1 MRVMSIQDRPA
12 ARLRGLLFA
21 AGLASLFL
29 ALCAFWIYDDLVFAL
44 QAHKIT
50 GSIEWR
56 PATDVLT
63 RRLAG
68 FAMAALVVH
77 LLLGMAGWALARLT
91 IAAIPRLPARLD
103 FVLIAAWLAVLFALV
118 LLANA
123 AWFPQSRFADEGGLL
138 HSISPIV
145 PLGVALAA
153 AAAAL
158 ALAVTAIVRQGGMG
172 MRRRHVPLA
181 ALAVMAAG
189 GAFLFQG
196 AAGSPDRQAYDAPH
210 VVILGVDSLRNDMS
224 EALEDGRSL
233 TPRIDAFLQGA
244 HRFDDT
250 ISPLAR
256 TYGSWV
262 SILTGRHPVTTH
274 ARFNLMPRSLV
285 QEGDTLADALRSS
298 GYHSVYATDEVRFAN
313 FDESYGFDQ
322 FITPPVG
329 ASDFL
334 LGTIGD
340 LPLVNLVAVTAAGR
354 HLFPAL
360 HANRA
365 VYVSYQP
372 GDFVDRL
379 DDEIVVTQPS
389 FLVIHLTLG
398 HWPYSWA
405 GGRKPSTPPAYRDAY
420 RRSISAVDSQF
431 DAVVRMLERKGVLDN
446 AIVVVL
452 SDHGEAL
459 GFPSDTMLRQTGT
472 PDDIWRSIWG
482 HGTSV
487 VSPHQYSVLLALRG
501 FGRAVLPGAAG
512 HYDWPASLED
522 IRPTLQEFVTGRP
535 PAAVDG
541 LSLLPYLAGQ
551 QPAAALAARLR
562 YTETCFNTPMM
573 LTGRYEDSGLVNEA
587 IEYYELAPESG
598 WVQLR
603 PDRLHELMA
612 KKQRAVLSKD
622 ALLAVIPSWEDES
635 VEYLYTSRRSP
646 LPRRLQ
652 GPPDPSREPETARLW
667 QALQERFPG
676 ELAAPAHQP

>member
-1 MRVMSIQDRPA
+1 M
-12 ARLRGLLFA
+12 GL
-21 AGLASLFL
+21 SVLFL
-29 ALCAFWIYDDLVFAL
+29 ASCAFWISGDFAFAL

-50 GSIEWR
+50 GSIEWQ

-68 FAMAALVVH
+68 FALAVLVVH
-77 LLLGMAGWALARLT
+77 LLLGAAGWALARLT
-91 IAAIPRLPARLD
+91 IAAMPRLPARHDYL
-103 FVLIAAWLAVLFALV
+103 VISAWLAVLVALA

-138 HSISPIV
+138 HSIPPGV
-145 PLGVALAA
+145 PLGLALAA
-153 AAAAL
+153 GVAAI
-158 ALAVTAIVRQGGMG
+158 ALAVVAVARQGGLR

-181 ALAVMAAG
+181 ALAVIAAG

-196 AAGSPDRQAYDAPH
+196 AAGSPDRKAWDAPH

-262 SILTGRHPVTTH
+262 SILTGRHPVSTN

-285 QEGDTLADALRSS
+285 KEGDTLADALRAS

-340 LPLVNLVAVTAAGR
+340 LPLVNLVASTAAGR
-354 HLFPAL
+354 QLFPAQ

-379 DDEIVVTQPS
+379 EDEIVIGQPS

-405 GGRKPSTPPAYRDAY
+405 GQRMPSTPPEYRDAY
-420 RRSISAVDSQF
+420 RRSIAAVDSQF
-431 DAVVRMLERKGVLDN
+431 DEVVGMLERKGVLDN

-459 GFPSDTMLRQTGT
+459 GFPSDTMVRKTGT
-472 PDDIWRSIWG
+472 PNDIWRSIWG

-501 FGRAVLPGAAG
+501 FGRVALPGAAG
-512 HYDWPASLED
+512 HYDWPVSLED
-522 IRPTLQEFVTGRP
+522 VRPTLQEFVTGRRP
-535 PAAVDG
+535 SGVDG
-541 LSLLPYLAGQ
+541 LSLLPFLSGQ
-551 QPAAALAARLR
+551 EPASALAPRLR

-573 LTGRYEDSGLVNEA
+573 MTGRIEASGLVNEA

-603 PDRLHELMA
+603 PDRLHELME
-612 KKQRAVLSKD
+612 KKQRAVVSRD
-622 ALLAVIPSWEDES
+622 ALLAAIPSWDDES
-635 VEYLYTSRRSP
+635 VEFLYTSRRSP
-646 LPRRLQ
+646 LPRRLE
-652 GPPDPSREPETARLW
+652 GPPDPFREPEAARLW
-667 QALQERFPG
+667 RALQARFPG
-676 ELAAPAHQP
+676 ELAAPAHQPRM